1 PGVLGRPKPRAPAP
15 RAGNGPNAAKGRGMA
30 STRSVDTDGLRRDL
44 EATRIS
50 LSATAGELRQKVGK
64 AVQWQ
69 TYVERHPAPI
79 LGTVALLGF
88 TVGRRL
94 ALSLLGSPRAG
105 SRQEYAGDPFRPSS
119 APLQKLDS
127 RVEALVNRVIDEVA
141 DTAERALVPALA
153 LGLQALFEG
162 RRAQDARRPPSS
174 YNASV
179 ATAGEGRSS

>member
-1 PGVLGRPKPRAPAP
+1 
-15 RAGNGPNAAKGRGMA
+15 M
-30 STRSVDTDGLRRDL
+30 
-44 EATRIS
+44 S
-50 LSATAGELRQKVGK
+50 LSATAGEVRHKVGK
-64 AVQWQ
+64 AMQWQ

-94 ALSLLGSPRAG
+94 ALSLLGRRPDLARLHD
-105 SRQEYAGDPFRPSS
+105 AGDPFRGSS

-141 DTAERALVPALA
+141 DAAERTLVPALVV
-153 LGLQALFEG
+153 GLQALFEG
-162 RRAQDARRPPSS
+162 RRAPDARRSPPS
-174 YNASV
+174 Y